1 MDTTHPPDLSCDYI
15 EHNVTKKPG
24 TIYGGSRTFLSD
36 KHCCNRYS
44 LPPFASTTGHLGLYR
59 SKKNWWRHD
68 KNRLTDL
75 NVKSLHPTPTAKK
88 KFSQQGT
95 LYIYQRFP
103 ENQTSFVIFY
113 PRPSHY
119 TKNTIIIKS
128 KSKIFFILRILKT
141 FSATH
146 QKLSTIRK
154 KSVMWSYFIA
164 YILFYIDYLYMFV
177 KYTSN
182 RLVFVLFR
190 CTGSVWKTDG
200 HYVETEAW
208 F

>member
-1 MDTTHPPDLSCDYI
+1 MRQIDTTHPPDLSCDYI

-44 LPPFASTTGHLGLYR
+44 LPLFASTTGHLGLYR

-95 LYIYQRFP
+95 LYNKSTFP
-103 ENQTSFVIFY
+103 REPDIVRYLLTQAFT
-113 PRPSHY
+113 
-119 TKNTIIIKS
+119 
-128 KSKIFFILRILKT
+128 L
-141 FSATH
+141 H
-146 QKLSTIRK
+146 QKFNNYQIKVKDFFYSKNLEDIFSDPSEIIYNPQEK
-154 KSVMWSYFIA
+154 CHVIA
-164 YILFYIDYLYMFV
+164 LLYNDYLYLFV

-182 RLVFVLFR
+182 RLVFVLSQ